1 MKKYKVCLIGYGYW
15 GKILHKNIT
24 KYFNV
29 DFEIFDDVLSN
40 MDKLT
45 DEFDYYFISTPFSTH
60 YDILKKVC
68 QYSGKKIWC
77 EKPLVRTTSEFEE
90 IDRLCTS
97 NNNKIMVDWIYTF
110 NPCVKFL
117 KEKLQNKKIKQIIL
131 NRTNDGP
138 KRNDCNS
145 IFDLSSHD
153 LSILFYLFP
162 NRDFNFLFNEF
173 SIKSNENFG
182 SNISWDYVEDTQII
196 INSSWQH
203 KEKNRMSFFITS
215 DNQIYIFDDIEK
227 TVTIDN
233 KKFDFTEVDSP
244 LKIALQTFFEENEY
258 TNNKE
263 ITIKIIEQL
272 ENL

>member
-24 KYFNV
+24 KHFNV
-29 DFEIFDDVLSN
+29 DFEILDDVLSN